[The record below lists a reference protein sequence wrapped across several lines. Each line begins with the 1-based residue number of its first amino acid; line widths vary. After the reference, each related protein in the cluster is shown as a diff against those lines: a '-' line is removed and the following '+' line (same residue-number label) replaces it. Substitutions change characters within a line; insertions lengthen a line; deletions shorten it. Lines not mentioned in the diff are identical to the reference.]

1 MPETDNTA
9 ARMARTS
16 EAEVQEMAGVSDAYI
31 REQLEKRRNE
41 LNAVL
46 SAAEPAAPA
55 AALLGLLGEVDSALH
70 RMDDGTYGIC
80 PQCHDPV
87 EKDRL
92 LADPLVRLCLD
103 HLTNDEQRALERDL
117 ELASRV
123 QRGLLPRTDL
133 RYGEWL
139 VHYQYKPAGMVS
151 GDYCDLISPA
161 AENGELVFLLGD
173 VAGKG
178 VAASLLMTH
187 LHAMFRSLTGVGLAL
202 DKLLEVAN
210 SVFCQSTIAG
220 QYATL
225 ICGRAGQR
233 GEIEIGSAGHLA
245 ALHVTKDG
253 VRQVCSTGVPL
264 GMFGTSRYTVQRVRM
279 ERGDSLL
286 LYTDGISEAVNAT
299 GTEYGVARLSNVAGE
314 RHGWVPQELAAACMK
329 DVQGYSAGAKQTD
342 DQTLMVVH
350 RADSVELSLND

>member
-1 MPETDNTA
+1 MPETDSA
-9 ARMARTS
+9 AVRMEQSSDA
-16 EAEVQEMAGVSDAYI
+16 EAKEMSAVSDPYI
-31 REQLEKRRNE
+31 REQLEKRRKE
-41 LNAVL
+41 L
-46 SAAEPAAPA
+46 SAALAAPVAAAPA
-55 AALLGLLGEVDSALH
+55 ASLIELLGEVDSALH

-80 PQCHDPV
+80 SQCHDSV

-103 HLTNDEQRALERDL
+103 HLTSDEQRALERDL
-117 ELASRV
+117 ELAARV

-133 RYGEWL
+133 RHGDWR

-151 GDYCDLISPA
+151 GDYCDLIPPS
-161 AENGELVFLLGD
+161 AEDGELVFLLGD

-187 LHAMFRSLTGVGLAL
+187 LHAMFRSLAGVGLTL

-245 ALHVTKDG
+245 ALLIAKDG

-264 GMFGTSRYTVQRVRM
+264 GMFSTSRYTVERVRM

-286 LYTDGISEAVNAT
+286 LYTDGISEAVNAS
-299 GTEYGVARLSNVAGE
+299 GTEYGAARLSNVAGG

-329 DVQGYSAGAKQTD
+329 DVQNYSSGRKQAD

-350 RADSVELSLND
+350 RADTVELSLND